1 MWGYLWN
8 AKNFGF
14 GRMARFLAV
23 DLLQAGGKPPGLSHS
38 AKNRNIL
45 DETMDKHALNFVR
58 NVIPQTAKYI
68 ICEPDI
74 SRNLKRNNF

>member
-1 MWGYLWN
+1 MFLAFW
-8 AKNFGF
+8 KI
-14 GRMARFLAV
+14 FLAV
-23 DLLQAGGKPPGLSHS
+23 DLLQAGGKPPGLFHS

-58 NVIPQTAKYI
+58 NVIPQAAKYT